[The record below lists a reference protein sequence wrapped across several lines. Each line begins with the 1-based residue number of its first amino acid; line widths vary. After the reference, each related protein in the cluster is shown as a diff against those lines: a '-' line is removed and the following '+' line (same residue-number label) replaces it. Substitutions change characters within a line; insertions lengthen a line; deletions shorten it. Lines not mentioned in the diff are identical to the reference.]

1 MGHGD
6 RPDLRI
12 GVLLPTREAAAGGD
26 WTVAP
31 LLDFAREAERLG
43 FDSLWTGD
51 SLLARPR
58 LDPVVV
64 LAAAATATTRITL
77 GTAALTAALR
87 HPLIGAHQIASL
99 DRAAAGRLV
108 VGLGAGFPAPGTE
121 EEFAA
126 AGVPF
131 TGRAGRLDET
141 VLLWRRAW
149 RGGGDTG
156 AAPYDDPGAAPHDDP
171 GATPHDGPG
180 AGPSDF
186 TGRHCRAGRLDRLPR
201 PATAGGPPLWLAGSD
216 TPRVVARVARL
227 YDGWL
232 PFLPDPAAYARA
244 LERIRRLAVEHGRP
258 ADAVVPGLYATV
270 AIGPDRERARKQLDT
285 YTRGYYGQ
293 SLERMAQFQAFGY
306 GSAPECAAWLGAYV
320 RAGARH
326 VVLRIGS
333 LDPGAQR
340 AQLAEAADVLVPA
353 LRAGT

>member
-1 MGHGD
+1 MGHSDG
-6 RPDLRI
+6 PELRV

-26 WTVAP
+26 WTIGSS
-31 LLDFAREAERLG
+31 LDFAREAERLG

-64 LAAAATATTRITL
+64 LAAVATATTRITL

-87 HPLIGAHQIASL
+87 HPLTGAHQIASL

-108 VGLGAGFPAPGTE
+108 VGLGAGFPVPETE

-156 AAPYDDPGAAPHDDP
+156 TAPDDG
-171 GATPHDGPG
+171 TG
-180 AGPSDF
+180 AGPYDF
-186 TGRHCRAGRLDRLPR
+186 TGRHCRAGGLDRLPR

-244 LERIRRLAVEHGRP
+244 LGLIRRLAVEHGRP

-285 YTRGYYGQ
+285 YTRGYYGRP
-293 SLERMAQFQAFGY
+293 LERMAEFHAFGY
-306 GSAPECAAWLGAYV
+306 GSARECAAWLGSYV

-340 AQLAEAADVLVPA
+340 AQLAEAADVVVPA